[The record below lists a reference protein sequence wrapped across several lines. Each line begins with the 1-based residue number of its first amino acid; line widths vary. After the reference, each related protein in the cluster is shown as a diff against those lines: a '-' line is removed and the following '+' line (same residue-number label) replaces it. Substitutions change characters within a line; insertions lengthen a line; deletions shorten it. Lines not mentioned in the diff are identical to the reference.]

1 MNINKP
7 LRLRRAFV
15 LSGIC
20 AVALVG
26 LSGCAHVGVQPW
38 QHDLLAKDEMQL
50 NTHPLVTSFHEHV
63 YFSKEAASGGR
74 TFDGG
79 GCGCN

>member
-1 MNINKP
+1 MSIY
-7 LRLRRAFV
+7 RVTRIRRTISSIGLGAGC
-15 LSGIC
+15 L
-20 AVALVG
+20 AL

-38 QHDLLAKDEMQL
+38 QRDLLAKDEMQL
-50 NTHPLVTSFHEHV
+50 NTHPHVTAFHEHV

>member
-1 MNINKP
+1 MTTRFLAAI
-7 LRLRRAFV
+7 
-15 LSGIC
+15 
-20 AVALVG
+20 ALVAA
-26 LSGCAHVGVQPW
+26 LSGCAGVKPW
-38 QHDLLAKDEMQL
+38 QRDILARSSMQL
-50 NTHPLVTSFHEHV
+50 NAYPRVTAMREHI